1 MNPYETIAELI
12 RTALASDNDAARH
25 LREHVPHIA
34 NLHDQVADAEGD
46 RTLLESELRAE
57 ISDNIEDAMS
67 TLQDGLTELAVDPV
81 IARNIIADVRADLE
95 P

>member
-12 RTALASDNDAARH
+12 RTALASDNHAARH

-34 NLHDQVADAEGD
+34 NLYDQAADAEGD

-67 TLQDGLTELAVDPV
+67 TLQDALTELAVDPV
-81 IARNIIADVRADLE
+81 IARNLIADVRAELE